1 MPKTFASPSKTFA
14 AGLRAAPRW
23 ALVALTAVAC
33 VGLRAALQPALGD
46 QMPFVVAY
54 PAIALAASMWGI
66 TGGLAVAATAAVVA
80 VIPWI
85 PPTIPLADQPRHVG
99 SFAVVAIFMCLVCNV
114 QARRAGASADA
125 DGGADTPLTSWLRA
139 VLWGSMLIPL
149 TAFLAAAWWGYEN
162 ASAEAVATARRAGV
176 LVRDHAQHT
185 VDVAASLARRADAA
199 ASFTDDEVRANEHD
213 IHVRLAD
220 MVAGVPSVVNLNIWD
235 ADGQAL
241 VRSDR
246 YPASAGTSS
255 IADRAYFIAQRPPG
269 ARLGVS
275 EVLRGRQTGLELMN
289 VSIRRTSADGGF
301 RGVVAVSLSPG
312 YFRDYFRSLATDT
325 PKLAR
330 FALVR
335 TDGAV
340 LAAWP
345 DEPAGTRRSP
355 DDEVLARI
363 GVGEASGDAVVRS
376 RDGDIRFASFQRV
389 GSYPLYVVAGV
400 GRRAMFAGWLHYV
413 GLLAALLAPVTAGLT
428 WVSLVAIRKTRR
440 EQAVSAQLG
449 EAQERRAAAER
460 AMMEA
465 QKLETLAQLTGGVA
479 HDFNNLLAIVS
490 SSLHVHRHLH
500 PELAEERHLLAMG
513 RAVQSG
519 TRLTRQLLSFSRR
532 QALRPETVDLRA
544 WLPGA
549 EGLLRS
555 TLGSRID
562 MEIAVEPDTRPVRVD
577 LAELELSLINLALNA
592 KHAMPGGGRLRI
604 VARNEPAD
612 EGAPPRVAI
621 AVVDTGVGIAPD
633 VLPRVFEPFFTTRMH
648 EAGSGLGLSQVHG
661 FCAQAGGGVRIA
673 STVGVGTTVELL
685 LPAQAPL
692 EAVPD
697 DAESPP
703 PHGMAGRVMLVED
716 NEDVAV
722 STAAILQAA
731 GVEVTHL
738 WSADTA
744 LAALQG
750 GAVLPDL
757 VLSDIEM
764 PGRLNGM
771 DLAFRLREAWPA
783 LPVILVTGY
792 AKQLDAAVAGGLR
805 VLPKPVPPA
814 ELVRE
819 LHAAMA
825 AARAGAS
832 RGVAAG
838 SAVPGR

>member
-1 MPKTFASPSKTFA
+1 MTFTSPSKTFA
-14 AGLRAAPRW
+14 AGLRATPRW
-23 ALVALTAVAC
+23 ALVALTASAC
-33 VGLRAALQPALGD
+33 VGLRAALQPVLGD
-46 QMPFVVAY
+46 EMPFAVAY
-54 PAIALAASMWGI
+54 PAVALAASLWGI
-66 TGGLAVAATAAVVA
+66 SAGLVVAAAAIVVA
-80 VIPWI
+80 VMPWI
-85 PPTIPLADQPRHVG
+85 PPTIAVADQPRHVG
-99 SFAVVAIFMCLVCNV
+99 SFAVVAIFMCLVCNLR
-114 QARRAGASADA
+114 ARRADTAPDA
-125 DGGADTPLTSWLRA
+125 AAAADTPLTSWLRA

-162 ASAEAVATARRAGV
+162 ASAEAVATARRASV
-176 LVRDHAQHT
+176 LVRDHARHT
-185 VDVAASLARRADAA
+185 LDVAAALAHRADES
-199 ASFTDDEVRANEHD
+199 ASFSDDQVRANEHD

-220 MVAGVPSVVNLNIWD
+220 MVAGVPSIVNLNIWD

-246 YPASAGTSS
+246 YPASAGTQS
-255 IADRAYFIAQRPPG
+255 IADRAYFIAQKPPG

-275 EVLRGRQTGLELMN
+275 EVLRGRQTGRELMN
-289 VSIRRTSADGGF
+289 VSIRRTSPDGHF

-312 YFRDYFRSLATDT
+312 YFRDYFRSLAIDT

-335 TDGAV
+335 NDGAV

-345 DEPAGTRRSP
+345 EEPAGARLPPT
-355 DDEVLARI
+355 DEVLARVD
-363 GVGEASGDAVVRS
+363 GGETAGDVVLRS
-376 RDGDIRFASFQRV
+376 QRDGDVRFATFQRV
-389 GSYPLYVVAGV
+389 GPYPLYVVAGV
-400 GRRAMFAGWLHYV
+400 GRRAMFASWLHYV
-413 GLLAALLAPVTAGLT
+413 GLLAALLLPVTAGLA

-440 EQAVSAQLG
+440 EQAITAQLG
-449 EAQERRAAAER
+449 DALQRRAAAER
-460 AMMEA
+460 AMLES

-500 PELAEERHLLAMG
+500 PQLADERHLLAME

-532 QALRPETVDLRA
+532 QALRPEVVDLRE
-544 WLPGA
+544 WLPGT

-555 TLGSRID
+555 TLGSRIE

-592 KHAMPGGGRLRI
+592 KHAMPAGGLLRI
-604 VARNEPAD
+604 GARNEPAT
-612 EGAPPRVAI
+612 EGEPARVAI
-621 AVVDTGVGIAPD
+621 AVVDTGVGIPAD

-661 FCAQAGGGVRIA
+661 FCAQAGGRVRIA
-673 STVGVGTTVELL
+673 STVGVGTTVEML
-685 LPAQAPL
+685 LPAQAPA
-692 EAVPD
+692 EPAPGAADAPAPHAV
-697 DAESPP
+697 
-703 PHGMAGRVMLVED
+703 AGRVLLVED

-731 GVEVTHL
+731 GLEVTHM

-750 GAVLPDL
+750 GAALPDL

-771 DLAFRLREAWPA
+771 DLAFRLREGWPA

-814 ELVRE
+814 ELLRE

-825 AARAGAS
+825 AARAGLA
-832 RGVAAG
+832 RALAAG
-838 SAVPGR
+838 SAAAGR

>member
-1 MPKTFASPSKTFA
+1 MPTTLASPSKTFA

-33 VGLRAALQPALGD
+33 VGLRAALQPVLGD
-46 QMPFVVAY
+46 QMPFVIAY
-54 PAIALAASMWGI
+54 PAIALAASLWGI
-66 TGGLAVAATAAVVA
+66 SAGLVVAAAAAIVAVV
-80 VIPWI
+80 PWLS
-85 PPTIPLADQPRHVG
+85 PTIAVADQPRHVG
-99 SFAVVAIFMCLVCNV
+99 SFAVVAIFMCLVCNLR
-114 QARRAGASADA
+114 ARRPGGATDADA
-125 DGGADTPLTSWLRA
+125 GADTPLTSWLRA

-162 ASAEAVATARRAGV
+162 ASAEAVATARRASV
-176 LVRDHAQHT
+176 LVRDHARHT
-185 VDVAASLARRADAA
+185 LDVAAAIARRADAS

-213 IHVRLAD
+213 VHVRLAD

-246 YPASAGTSS
+246 YPASSGTSA
-255 IADRAYFIAQRPPG
+255 IADRAYFIAQKPPG

-289 VSIRRTSADGGF
+289 VSIRRSAADGRF
-301 RGVVAVSLSPG
+301 RGIVAVSLSPAF
-312 YFRDYFRSLATDT
+312 FRDYFRSLATDT

-345 DEPAGTRRSP
+345 DEPAGARRP
-355 DDEVLARI
+355 RDDEVLARI
-363 GVGEASGDAVVRS
+363 DAGESAGDAVVRS
-376 RDGDIRFASFQRV
+376 RDDGDLRFASFQRV

-440 EQAVSAQLG
+440 EQAVTAQLG

-555 TLGSRID
+555 TLGARID

-604 VARNEPAD
+604 AARNEAAGD
-612 EGAPPRVAI
+612 GTPPRVAI
-621 AVVDTGVGIAPD
+621 AIVDTGVGIAAD

-661 FCAQAGGGVRIA
+661 FCAQAGGAVRIA

-685 LPAQAPL
+685 LPAQPPL
-692 EAVPD
+692 QPEPD
-697 DAESPP
+697 AAESPLP
-703 PHGMAGRVMLVED
+703 RTMAGRVLLVED

-731 GVEVTHL
+731 GVEVTHM

-750 GAVLPDL
+750 GAALPDL

-805 VLPKPVPPA
+805 VLPKPVPPV
-814 ELVRE
+814 ELVRQ
-819 LHAAMA
+819 LHAALA
-825 AARAGAS
+825 AAR
-832 RGVAAG
+832 RAAPD